1 MAKQITICKCGA
13 VYKTELPFLPNN
25 QLRHIGSCYKCRKL
39 VIDECI
45 IRRKEKK
52 KK

>member
-1 MAKQITICKCGA
+1 MATQKIICKCGA

-25 QLRHIGSCYKCRKL
+25 QLRHIGSCYQCRKTI
-39 VIDECI
+39 IDDLI
-45 IRRKEKK
+45 IRKK